1 MRTTCKDD
9 SRKKNW
15 DGGANGVQVLWVVKI
30 TDQIIKLIL
39 EFYDIQ
45 NLIIDMKLKNIT

>member
-15 DGGANGVQVLWVVKI
+15 DSGANGVQVLWVVKI
-30 TDQIIKLIL
+30 TDHTTKLIL
-39 EFYDIQ
+39 EFHDIL
-45 NLIIDMKLKNIT
+45 NLIMDILT